1 MRRAKLALGFLVVG
15 LLGLTA
21 GAWLRTAEAKP
32 SSVHTM
38 VSVNGT
44 DVYRFAD
51 VAEGFTA
58 VCYVLP
64 GREPYGGG
72 SISCVKR

>member
-32 SSVHTM
+32 TEPAFM
-38 VSVNGT
+38 VSVGGV
-44 DVYRFAD
+44 DVHRFGD
-51 VAEGFTA
+51 VAGDFA
-58 VCYVLP
+58 VVCYVA
-64 GREPYGGG
+64 REYGNGT

>member
-32 SSVHTM
+32 SSAAFM
-38 VSVNGT
+38 VSVNRT
-44 DVYRFAD
+44 EVYRFAD
-51 VAEGFTA
+51 VTEGFA
-58 VCYVLP
+58 ALCYVATWDGASP
-64 GREPYGGG
+64 